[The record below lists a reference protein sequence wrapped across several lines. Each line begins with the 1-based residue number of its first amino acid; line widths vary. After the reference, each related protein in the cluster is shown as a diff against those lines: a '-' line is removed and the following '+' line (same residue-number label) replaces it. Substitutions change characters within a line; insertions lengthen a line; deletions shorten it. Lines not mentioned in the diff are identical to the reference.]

1 MVLTTV
7 VAKKM
12 ELSMSQ
18 LDVFSAALETPTW
31 CDRRTSSSSAVNDVL
46 CTHVLFSGHSVTYK
60 QINGRRQRRVSEVID
75 AELTAGR
82 WVMGQI
88 G

>member
-1 MVLTTV
+1 MPGFQGNSSDFDESFVNHASHLSRLRVIPMVLTTV

-46 CTHVLFSGHSVTYK
+46 CTHVLFSGHSIT
-60 QINGRRQRRVSEVID
+60 
-75 AELTAGR
+75 
-82 WVMGQI
+82 
-88 G
+88 